1 MPTDQTMED
10 LIQGTSVIVF
20 SIFVLTIAFICLFY
34 VLKIFPKKRG
44 TALFTS
50 DIEHLDTK
58 QYEDLKLEYI
68 RRKMAKNSS

>member
-1 MPTDQTMED
+1 MDE
-10 LIQGTSVIVF
+10 LVQGGSVIAF
-20 SIFVLTIAFICLFY
+20 GIFMITFGFVCLWY

-44 TALFTS
+44 TNMIMD

-68 RRKMAKNSS
+68 RRKMAK